1 MKSIKSIVIA
11 ICTAL
16 LVTSCGLSSNM
27 TSNANLNQ
35 TNVVLTKNNFKV
47 VKSVEAETAQTYVFG
62 IGGISKNALK
72 ANAIADL
79 TKNAGLTG
87 SQALVNI
94 TVRESVATIF
104 GIYTKYIIN
113 AEGTVVEFTE

>member
-1 MKSIKSIVIA
+1 MKAIKSIVIA
-11 ICTAL
+11 ICAVL
-16 LVTSCGLSSNM
+16 LVTSCGLSNNL

-35 TNVVLTKNNFKV
+35 TNVVLAKNNFKV
-47 VKSVEAETAQTYVFG
+47 VKSVEAETVQTYIFG
-62 IGGISKNALK
+62 IGGINKKALK

-94 TVRESVATIF
+94 TVKESVSTIL

>member
-11 ICTAL
+11 ICAAL

-79 TKNAGLTG
+79 TKSAGLTG